1 MNALDPAAAH
11 AAKAANAARF
21 EALAMTYVPAGYK
34 VTYRKSLTG
43 RCWYSPRWEI
53 AAPRPVTR
61 QALYIFLHECAHAI
75 HHGPLTPA
83 QRPPVY
89 VMEFEAEQF
98 AHRIMREHGIAVP
111 RKQTQRAKAYVR
123 RKMMKL
129 RTTKPRADVL
139 AWVNS

>member
-61 QALYIFLHECAHAI
+61 RALYIFLHECGHANSP
-75 HHGPLTPA
+75 HHASRSVPS
-83 QRPPVY
+83 Y
-89 VMEFEAEQF
+89 VKEFEAEMF
-98 AHRIMREHGIAVP
+98 AHQTMRGAGIAVP
-111 RKQTQRAKAYVR
+111 RSMTQRAKAYVR
-123 RKMMKL
+123 RKMKTL
-129 RTTKPRADVL
+129 RTAKPRADIL